1 MAFLSYFIACF
12 SCSFRSFASSFI
24 LIFFFFFF
32 LCGED
37 FYRFDAAH
45 SLFYDDDHDE
55 KNYEN
60 PFISCRVRSFSCFT
74 WYSYFPRE
82 KFKKDFRYTQHIFF
96 FSFVM
101 SPADWLTD
109 LTNYMIRIWLNY
121 HQITSKL
128 YLFGTKLYDLVLHK
142 RRQKNSFI
150 PKATTAAA
158 MRNIFCFQKSKID

>member
-24 LIFFFFFF
+24 LIFFFFFLF

-37 FYRFDAAH
+37 LYRFDAAH

-74 WYSYFPRE
+74 WYFTFPTRE
-82 KFKKDFRYTQHIFF
+82 IQKGSAISLFRSCFF
-96 FSFVM
+96 LFVM

-109 LTNYMIRIWLNY
+109 LTNYMIRI
-121 HQITSKL
+121 
-128 YLFGTKLYDLVLHK
+128 
-142 RRQKNSFI
+142 
-150 PKATTAAA
+150 
-158 MRNIFCFQKSKID
+158 